1 MGIIPSRNPW
11 QRRTIP
17 VQDDLPCV
25 YCGYNLRGLALSGRC
40 PECGGS
46 NWDALLRRDIPAL
59 RSALSRTSVSCLMLA
74 VWPLVLAMLIA
85 LSPTS
90 KATPIACIV
99 LLLINVLCI
108 AIGGCFWVWMPMAQF
123 TPGDKEQERIL
134 VLSALAFI
142 GTTAAGIYT
151 IALGIGAPA
160 GGTTST
166 AQPQGLG
173 IACDA
178 VILLVS
184 GQLMI
189 VLAVPARVLLALHE
203 YATSRFVQLIQ
214 ILCIIVGVFALGSL
228 LLEMTPHAG
237 TLRPALLTVAS
248 ATGGLLALT
257 LGVASACFHR
267 QSKRAR

>member
-59 RSALSRTSVSCLMLA
+59 RSSLSQTSVSCLMLA
-74 VWPLVLAMLIA
+74 GWPLILAMLIA

-99 LLLINVLCI
+99 LLLMNTLCI
-108 AIGGCFWVWMPMAQF
+108 AMGGCFWVWMPIAQF
-123 TPGDKEQERIL
+123 SPGNKEQERIV

-142 GTTAAGIYT
+142 GTTAAGVYT
-151 IALGIGAPA
+151 TAMALGASA
-160 GGTTST
+160 GGSTS
-166 AQPQGLG
+166 AAVPSGLG

-178 VILLVS
+178 VIMLAS

-189 VLAVPARVLLALHE
+189 VLAVPARILLALHE

-214 ILCIIVGVFALGSL
+214 ILCIVVGVFAVGSL
-228 LLEMTPHAG
+228 LLEMTPQAG

-248 ATGGLLALT
+248 ATGGLLTLT
-257 LGVASACFHR
+257 LGSASVCFHR
-267 QSKRAR
+267 QSKRAK